1 MTPQDRKAAARP
13 ATTKRAPRAPR
24 KPNHLTV
31 VTVTADDLAALNPEI
46 SAEPAAAYTP
56 NPAIAAALQAEPHTG
71 AEAAPAQD
79 QPAGPTALEN
89 AHEAARLEFL
99 AGRITRGA
107 YYRTVKALRGEY
119 RDLANP
125 TERAAK
131 FESLRVVSESA
142 YAEVAARGGN
152 AAAPKARSKQ
162 ADPVARLTAK
172 IAANEAAN
180 AKLKADLAALVGASA

>member
-1 MTPQDRKAAARP
+1 
-13 ATTKRAPRAPR
+13 
-24 KPNHLTV
+24 

-46 SAEPAAAYTP
+46 SAEPAAAYAP

-71 AEAAPAQD
+71 AEAAPAATAAPQD
-79 QPAGPTALEN
+79 QPAGSVTPTALEN

-107 YYRTVKALRGEY
+107 YYKTVKALRGAF

-152 AAAPKARSKQ
+152 ATAPKARSKQ
-162 ADPVARLTAK
+162 ADPVAKLTAK

-180 AKLKADLAALVGASA
+180 AKLKADLAALVGTLNHQPGVPA